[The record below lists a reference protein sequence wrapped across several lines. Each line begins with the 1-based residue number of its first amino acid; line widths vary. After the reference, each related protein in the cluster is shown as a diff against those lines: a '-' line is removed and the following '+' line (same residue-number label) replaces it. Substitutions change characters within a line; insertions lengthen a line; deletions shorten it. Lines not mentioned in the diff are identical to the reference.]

1 MKPTSPGNRKLQNAP
16 RYATGL
22 VRSIDMESIPQSSG
36 ATGKEPENCR
46 LCQELAPRA
55 SLPVR
60 RNFSW
65 LLMGN
70 GAFSFA
76 QWARVAVLAKLATPA
91 LVGQYALALALV
103 SPVFML
109 TNLQLSAVQATDAR
123 NRYNFAD
130 FATLRLLCSG
140 LALLLVSALA
150 FLLRWN
156 HSLRLLVLVLTLS
169 MAADSLCDICGGLQ
183 QKQERMDRLGISL
196 LLRALFSL
204 AFFAVLFRQTHSIL
218 AAVATLPV
226 VSAVVL
232 LTWDLSMVR
241 RVLRN
246 APLLAWQVRRLGRL
260 ALFSLP
266 LGLIMMLISLNVNIP
281 RYALMRNSGSAEL
294 GIFASLSYVVM
305 ALSLVVNGLGQ
316 AVSPR
321 LSRFYAQ
328 GDVRQFRS
336 LILRL
341 CASGAA
347 LGVCGLAVA
356 ALFGRPLLTILYRP
370 EYAAHVNVFLV
381 LSVTS
386 GIAAVASFLG
396 FGITAAHV
404 FRYQVWTML
413 AAVCTTALASLLLV
427 PRYHAMGAAISL
439 LVSSLVQTSIASAIL
454 CRALRTRQRTPA
466 S

>member
-1 MKPTSPGNRKLQNAP
+1 MAVNAP
-16 RYATGL
+16 EDR
-22 VRSIDMESIPQSSG
+22 
-36 ATGKEPENCR
+36 R
-46 LCQELAPRA
+46 LRPGLAPRTV
-55 SLPVR
+55 PPIR

-70 GAFSFA
+70 GAFSLA
-76 QWARVAVLAKLATPA
+76 QWARVAVLAKLASPA

-109 TNLQLSAVQATDAR
+109 TNLQLSAVEATDAR
-123 NRYNFAD
+123 NRYGFAD

-140 LALLLVSALA
+140 LALLLIAALA
-150 FLLRWN
+150 FFLHWN
-156 HSLRLLVLVLTLS
+156 PSLRLLVLVLALS
-169 MAADSLCDICGGLQ
+169 LAVDSLCDICGGLQ

-204 AFFAVLFRQTHSIL
+204 AFFAVLFRQTHSIIV
-218 AAVATLPV
+218 AVATLPA

-232 LTWDLSMVR
+232 LTWDLAMAR
-241 RVLRN
+241 RVLQN
-246 APLLAWQVRRLGRL
+246 APLLAWQGRRLGRL
-260 ALFSLP
+260 ALFSFP
-266 LGLIMMLISLNVNIP
+266 LGLIMMLISLNVSIP

-316 AVSPR
+316 SVSPR

-328 GDVRQFRS
+328 GEVGRFRQ
-336 LILRL
+336 LMLRL
-341 CASGAA
+341 CAIGAL
-347 LGVCGLAVA
+347 LGLGSLAVA
-356 ALFGRPLLTILYRP
+356 ALFGRPLLALIYRP

-381 LSVTS
+381 LSATS
-386 GIAAVASFLG
+386 GVAAVASFLG

-413 AAVCTTALASLLLV
+413 AAVATTALASLLLV
-427 PRYHAMGAAISL
+427 PRWNAMGAAISL
-439 LVSSLVQTSIASAIL
+439 LVSALVQTSIAAAIL
-454 CRALRTRQRTPA
+454 RRALRTCQPA
-466 S
+466 AAS

>member
-1 MKPTSPGNRKLQNAP
+1 
-16 RYATGL
+16 
-22 VRSIDMESIPQSSG
+22 MESITQPSCA
-36 ATGKEPENCR
+36 ATGAPEDIR
-46 LCQELAPRA
+46 SRPDLAPRTV
-55 SLPVR
+55 PPIR

-70 GAFSFA
+70 GAFSLA

-109 TNLQLSAVQATDAR
+109 TNLQLSAVEATDAR
-123 NRYNFAD
+123 NRYTFAD

-140 LALLLVSALA
+140 LALLLIATLA
-150 FLLRWN
+150 FFLHWN
-156 HSLRLLVLVLTLS
+156 PSLRLLVLVLTLGL
-169 MAADSLCDICGGLQ
+169 AVDSLCDICGGLQ

-196 LLRALFSL
+196 LLRAVLSL
-204 AFFAVLFRQTHSIL
+204 GFFAMLFRQTHSIL

-232 LTWDLSMVR
+232 LTWDLAMAR

-246 APLLAWQVRRLGRL
+246 APLLAWQGRRLGRL
-260 ALFSLP
+260 ALFSFP
-266 LGLIMMLISLNVNIP
+266 LGLIMMLISLNVSIP

-316 AVSPR
+316 SVSPR

-328 GDVRQFRS
+328 GEVRRFRD
-336 LILRL
+336 LMLRL
-341 CASGAA
+341 CAIGAL
-347 LGVCGLAVA
+347 LGLCSLTVA
-356 ALFGRPLLTILYRP
+356 ALFGRPLLAFVYRP

-381 LSVTS
+381 LSATS
-386 GIAAVASFLG
+386 GVAAVASFLG

-413 AAVCTTALASLLLV
+413 AAVATTALASLILV
-427 PRYHAMGAAISL
+427 PRWNAMGAAISL
-439 LVSSLVQTSIASAIL
+439 LVSSLVQISIAAAIL
-454 CRALRTRQRTPA
+454 RRALRTRQQKA
-466 S
+466 SS